1 MPDNSRAAV
10 DVAYSISAVD
20 VSSRGRWVEA
30 PALKVDGQT
39 IVVNGSWIKIA
50 SLYDEDWIEEG
61 LRDPQLCARLLKGQR
76 GPLRADI
83 LRFSQMVPD
92 ITPRF
97 DYAMELRSIAVAE
110 VGNFKN
116 WWEGL
121 PQESRKNVRRS
132 AKRGVTIEVRGFNA
146 EVISGIAGVQN
157 ETPFR
162 QGRKYPHYGKSL
174 EQVERDHGSFLDR
187 SDFICAFFE
196 NELIGFLKLV
206 YRGKIAALLQLN
218 SKVAHHDKRPSNAL
232 LAKAVE
238 LCEARGITH
247 MTYGL
252 FNYGS
257 KGHSP
262 LREFK
267 ERNGFSEMLVPNYF
281 VPISPWGQVCVNMK
295 LYRGIR
301 EILPKKM
308 VEAAL
313 NMRAKW
319 YTSRTTKAGVA

>member
-1 MPDNSRAAV
+1 MPNDAPTAMDAAF
-10 DVAYSISAVD
+10 SISTVD
-20 VSSRGRWVEA
+20 ISSRGRWVEA
-30 PALKVDGQT
+30 PALKLDGQA
-39 IVVNGSWIKIA
+39 IIVNGKWIKIA
-50 SLYDEDWIEEG
+50 SLYDEDWIEEE
-61 LRDPQLCARLLKGQR
+61 LRNPELCVKLLKGQR
-76 GPLRADI
+76 GVLKADI

-92 ITPRF
+92 SAPRF
-97 DYAMELRSIAVAE
+97 AFPMELRSIAVAE
-110 VGNFKN
+110 VGNLKN
-116 WWEGL
+116 WWESL

-132 AKRGVTIEVRGFNA
+132 AKRGVTIRLKNFDE

-157 ETPFR
+157 ETPIR

-174 EQVERDHGSFLDR
+174 EAVKRDHGSFLDR
-187 SDFICAFFE
+187 SDFICAYFE
-196 NELIGFLKLV
+196 GEIVGFLKLV

-218 SKVAHHDKRPSNAL
+218 SKVAHYDKRPSNAL

-257 KGHSP
+257 KSHSP

-267 ERNGFSEMLVPNYF
+267 ERNGFSEMLIPNYF
-281 VPISPWGQVCVNMK
+281 VPLTTWGQTCVNMK

-301 EILPKKM
+301 ELLPKKM
-308 VEAAL
+308 LATAL
-313 NMRAKW
+313 NLRSKW
-319 YTSRTTKAGVA
+319 YTSRTSKAGVA